1 MVARFEIAV
10 IPGDGI
16 GPAVTES
23 ATKVLGLL
31 AEIFGFC
38 MQFVTAQA
46 GDRAEKELG
55 KPLPESS
62 YEKIVSS
69 HACLKG
75 PVGETARHVVIP
87 LRQKLDLYAN
97 LRPSR
102 SLPRLSKAGKSV
114 DLVIVR
120 ENTEDLY
127 RGIEDR
133 AEDYAFT
140 VRVVTRRSSE
150 RIAKVACDLAESR
163 RKKLTIVHKANVMR
177 SCELFRDSVRAV
189 ARGYPSLEVDEM
201 YVDNAAYQ
209 LVRDP
214 GIFDVIVTT
223 NMFGDILSDEA
234 AGVAGSLGTAPS
246 ANIGDRYGLFE
257 PVHGS
262 APTLS
267 EGMANPIAAILS
279 AGMMLQWLS
288 EKYSEPKL
296 EKASRLLQGAT
307 QRLLEEGRV
316 LTPDM
321 GGASSTAEVTDQLI
335 TNVKFLAETWKS

>member
-1 MVARFEIAV
+1 MVAKFKIAV

-31 AEIFGFC
+31 AEILGFD
-38 MQFVTAQA
+38 MRFVTAQA
-46 GDRAEKELG
+46 GDQAERELG
-55 KPLPESS
+55 KPLPDGS
-62 YEKIVSS
+62 YEKIVCS

-75 PVGETARHVVIP
+75 PVGETARYVVIP

-102 SLPRLSKAGKSV
+102 SLPRLSKAGKTV

-120 ENTEDLY
+120 ENTEGLY
-127 RGIEDR
+127 RGLEDR
-133 AEDYAFT
+133 TEDYAFT
-140 VRVVTRRSSE
+140 IRVITRRASE
-150 RIAKVACDLAESR
+150 RIAKIACDLAQSR

-177 SCELFRDSVRAV
+177 SCELFKDSVRAV
-189 ARGYPSLEVDEM
+189 AKGYPSLEIDEM

-214 GIFDVIVTT
+214 SIFDVIVTT

-267 EGMANPIAAILS
+267 EDMANPLATILS
-279 AGMMLQWLS
+279 GGMMLQWLS

-307 QRLLEEGRV
+307 QKLLEEERA

-321 GGASSTAEVTDQLI
+321 GGASSTSQVTDELT
-335 TNVKFLAETWKS
+335 TNVKLLAET